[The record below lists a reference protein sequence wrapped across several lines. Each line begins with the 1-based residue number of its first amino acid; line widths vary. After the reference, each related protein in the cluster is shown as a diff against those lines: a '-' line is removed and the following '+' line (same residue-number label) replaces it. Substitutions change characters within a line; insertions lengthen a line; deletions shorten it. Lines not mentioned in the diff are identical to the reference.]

1 MGMDNDDYIEPEDD
15 YNEEGDDG
23 DDGDDGIETEEIVQ
37 FFLLLEQHLKDS
49 KFEETAKLLDDIE
62 PSDINRLKMGTIAVY
77 PYRYSLPVLTE
88 SYTRCAT
95 TYGYELERIEQDKI
109 KLYEAVYYFNTISE
123 YETTSK
129 TISVHRTRKGARQAL
144 IEHKANIQE
153 RYLNSKRKNSHL
165 SYDFNQKWEIVVID
179 IER

>member
-1 MGMDNDDYIEPEDD
+1 MGMDNDDYIEPEEENDE
-15 YNEEGDDG
+15 NEEGDDG
-23 DDGDDGIETEEIVQ
+23 TENEEIVE
-37 FFLLLEQHLKDS
+37 FFLLLEQNLKDS
-49 KFEETAKLLDDIE
+49 KFKETAKLLDDIE

-77 PYRYSLPVLTE
+77 PFRYSLPVLTE

-109 KLYEAVYYFNTISE
+109 KLYEAVYYYNTINE
-123 YETTSK
+123 HETTSR
-129 TISVHRTRKGARQAL
+129 TLSVHRTRKGARKAL
-144 IEHKANIQE
+144 TDHKASIQE

-165 SYDFNQKWEIVVID
+165 SYDFNQKWEIKVID

>member
-1 MGMDNDDYIEPEDD
+1 MSMDNDDYIEPEDND
-15 YNEEGDDG
+15 NEEGE
-23 DDGDDGIETEEIVQ
+23 GDDGIETEEIVE
-37 FFLLLEQHLKDS
+37 FFLLLEKELKES
-49 KFEETAKLLDDIE
+49 KFKETAKLLDDIE
-62 PSDINRLKMGTIAVY
+62 PSDINRLKMATIAVY

-95 TYGYELERIEQDKI
+95 TYGYELERIEQDKL
-109 KLYEAVYYFNTISE
+109 KLYEAVYCSNTISE
-123 YETTSK
+123 YENTFR
-129 TISVHRTRKGARQAL
+129 TISVHRTRKGARKAL
-144 IEHKANIQE
+144 TAHKASIQE